1 MKSRNELHL
10 EICKELN
17 EIYNKKNNDYG
28 HSFGKTRKKNKNA
41 IVVRLADKFHRL
53 ENLLNGHKAEVKE
66 ESILDTLMDM
76 ANYCIMELIEYKID
90 EMEAKQE
97 KEETQFKPDSEKI
110 KKDEKVNAKSQDKIS
125 KEEFEL
131 TRDFVN
137 IFRCFADKDTKKQI
151 DDALAELQNMIEID
165 E

>member
-41 IVVRLADKFHRL
+41 IVVRLADKFYRL
-53 ENLLNGHKAEVKE
+53 ENLLNGHEAEVKD

-76 ANYCIMELIEYKID
+76 ANYCIMELIEYKVD
-90 EMEAKQE
+90 EMESKQE
-97 KEETQFKPDSEKI
+97 KEKTQFKPDSEKI
-110 KKDEKVNAKSQDKIS
+110 KKDEKVNVKSQDKIS
-125 KEEFEL
+125 KAEYEL
-131 TRDFVN
+131 TRDFLN
-137 IFRCFADKDTKKQI
+137 IFRCFSDKDTKKQI
-151 DDALAELQNMIEID
+151 DDALAELQSMTEID
-165 E
+165 K

>member
-41 IVVRLADKFHRL
+41 IVVRLADKFYRL

-66 ESILDTLMDM
+66 ESVLDTLMDM
-76 ANYCIMELIEYKID
+76 ANYCIMELIEYKVD
-90 EMEAKQE
+90 EMESKQE
-97 KEETQFKPDSEKI
+97 KEKTQFKPDSEKI
-110 KKDEKVNAKSQDKIS
+110 KKDEKVNVKSQDKIS
-125 KEEFEL
+125 KAEFEL
-131 TRDFVN
+131 TRDFAN
-137 IFRCFADKDTKKQI
+137 IFKCFADKDTKKQI
-151 DDALAELQNMIEID
+151 DDALVELQNMIEID
-165 E
+165 K

>member
-28 HSFGKTRKKNKNA
+28 HSFGKTRQKNKNA
-41 IVVRLADKFHRL
+41 IVVRLADKFYRL
-53 ENLLNGHKAEVKE
+53 ENLLNGHKAEVKD

-76 ANYCIMELIEYKID
+76 ANYCIMEIIEYRMD
-90 EMEAKQE
+90 EMELE
-97 KEETQFKPDSEKI
+97 KTQFQPDSEKI
-110 KKDEKVNAKSQDKIS
+110 KKDDKNNKKEKTQIS

-131 TRDFVN
+131 TRDFLN
-137 IFRCFADKDTKKQI
+137 IFRCFSDKDTKKQI
-151 DDALAELQNMIEID
+151 DDALAELQSMIEID
-165 E
+165 K